1 MARLCDCGSMVASGS
16 GEVAEGGHGL
26 PSKVGPAD
34 SSQMH
39 VNRRSLRPDV
49 VSKRCLW
56 RSNMAVAV
64 ARFGLPAHKSM
75 ASSHREPSVRL

>member
-1 MARLCDCGSMVASGS
+1 MVASGS

-34 SSQMH
+34 SGQMH
-39 VNRRSLRPDV
+39 VNPRSLWLDL

-56 RSNMAVAV
+56 SSDMVVAV
-64 ARFGLPAHKSM
+64 ARSGLPAHKSM